1 MLTPREQLAE
11 LDALIAAHKASM
23 AHVRNMLN
31 NPDLAARLINE
42 RRATIDKLLSEIAE
56 LSSVQIY
63 GDSMIDRSR
72 DRIAE
77 LKAKRIALANS
88 EAIQRLLELQGK
100 MEDLK
105 DSLDEDGFDVAALVN
120 EIETEMDAEEN
131 DDE

>member
-11 LDALIAAHKASM
+11 LDALIAAHKANI

-31 NPDLAARLINE
+31 NPDLATRLINE

-63 GDSMIDRSR
+63 GDSIMDRSR

-77 LKAKRIALANS
+77 LKTKRIALANS
-88 EAIQRLLELQGK
+88 EAIQKLLELQEK
-100 MEDLK
+100 INEIA
-105 DSLDEDGFDVAALVN
+105 DSEDGLDIAALVA
-120 EIETEMDAEEN
+120 EIETEMDGEDSEN
-131 DDE
+131 D

>member
-11 LDALIAAHKASM
+11 LDALIAAHKANI

-31 NPDLAARLINE
+31 NPDLATRLINE

-63 GDSMIDRSR
+63 GDSIMDRSR

-77 LKAKRIALANS
+77 LKTKRIALANS
-88 EAIQRLLELQGK
+88 EAIQKLLELQEK
-100 MEDLK
+100 INEIA
-105 DSLDEDGFDVAALVN
+105 DSEDGLDIAALVN
-120 EIETEMDAEEN
+120 EIEIEMDGEDSEN
-131 DDE
+131 D